1 MSVVRQVAGW
11 VGLVGLLPLLYL
23 YAVSGLV
30 APMWAVGGLVLLWV
44 VFLVVALHQR
54 RSRPLLVLLLPA
66 VGLAA
71 WFGVVSL
78 GEALLG
84 WTA

>member
-1 MSVVRQVAGW
+1 MRLLRQVAGW
-11 VGLVGLLPLLYL
+11 IGLAGLVPLLYL

-30 APMWAVGGLVLLWV
+30 APMWAVGCLVVLWAG
-44 VFLVVALHQR
+44 FLVVALRQR
-54 RSRPLLVLLLPA
+54 RRRPLVVLALPV
-66 VGLAA
+66 VGLAV

-78 GEALLG
+78 GEVLLG